1 MCVSNLAVGTCT
13 KKCRGCLLKFHMH
26 DWTRLCVCAG
36 QVLAKR
42 LEIEPLRL
50 DFLEDRL
57 VNARHIVRAIHR
69 GNIACNKAYGDYEYR
84 QPKKAKASRA
94 EAGLQSRHSVR
105 DAEMVSFC
113 QAAVSPSHE
122 DMINQHTA
130 GQLSQDRSMILY
142 WRCCAGN
149 RAGLHG
155 PGGVSCLKYL
165 QSTFTRWTTSR
176 GSCSALKRQACQEE
190 EA

>member
-1 MCVSNLAVGTCT
+1 MSA
-13 KKCRGCLLKFHMH
+13 RGRFLQSAWKLNHF
-26 DWTRLCVCAG
+26 DWT
-36 QVLAKR
+36 
-42 LEIEPLRL
+42 
-50 DFLEDRL
+50 FLEDRL
-57 VNARHIVRAIHR
+57 VNASHIVLAIHR
-69 GNIACNKAYGDYEYR
+69 GNFVCNKAYGDYEYR